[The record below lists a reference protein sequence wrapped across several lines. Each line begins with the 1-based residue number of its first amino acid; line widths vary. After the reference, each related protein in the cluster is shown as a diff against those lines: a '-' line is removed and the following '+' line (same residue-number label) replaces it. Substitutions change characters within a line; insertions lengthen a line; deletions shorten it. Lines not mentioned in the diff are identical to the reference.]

1 MESLHL
7 LIPFKVIGGLED
19 KLIWNVSKKGI
30 FPVKSYATSLC
41 CQVRYIKR
49 FAYQGNPPR

>member
-1 MESLHL
+1 MESLYL

-19 KLIWNVSKKGI
+19 KLIWNVSEKGI